1 MAKEKDWWEPWHTPE
16 EEEELIL
23 NTERDI
29 AMRKGMEKGRTEGI
43 EEGHAKGVEEANISA
58 VQNMARDNMKPDL
71 IAKYVNLPVNKV
83 QKILS
88 NIIF

>member
-29 AMRKGMEKGRTEGI
+29 AMRKGRAEGI
-43 EEGHAKGVEEANISA
+43 EEGLEQANISA
-58 VQNMARDNMKPDL
+58 VQNMAKDNMKPDL

-88 NIIF
+88 NII

>member
-29 AMRKGMEKGRTEGI
+29 AMRKGMEAGIEKGRAEGI
-43 EEGHAKGVEEANISA
+43 EEGLEQANIIA
-58 VQNMARDNMKPDL
+58 VQNMARDNIKPDL